1 MISRFA
7 VAILWSLNFSNQRPV
22 AIWLAGWTKTKHT
35 RGICTTRVR
44 RDGVEEKAKEATES
58 VQTCVGDK
66 FPEVTAPNNLL
77 FAVSS

>member
-1 MISRFA
+1 M
-7 VAILWSLNFSNQRPV
+7 VAQFLKSTTCCDMACWVDQDETHERY
-22 AIWLAGWTKTKHT
+22 T
-35 RGICTTRVR
+35 CTTRVR
-44 RDGVEEKAKEATES
+44 RDGVEEKEATES